1 MCHQTRDEKKSCKM
15 EMFKQAT
22 KSCGR
27 YYRNTK
33 LQGLHEN
40 DLAERESLK
49 KIQKTNS
56 TCAQ

>member
-1 MCHQTRDEKKSCKM
+1 M

-22 KSCGR
+22 KSCGK

-49 KIQKTNS
+49 KNTKNKQYVCTIEWY
-56 TCAQ
+56 A

>member
-1 MCHQTRDEKKSCKM
+1 M

-27 YYRNTK
+27 YYRKTK